1 MNTLYF
7 DADHSDAERRKNLYA
22 GQLYVASA
30 SPNAKKL
37 IEHAQQMIEEAF
49 APHTPSTAQDHM
61 EVEEYAAVLTDLK
74 PAFIHHPK
82 SKEFVAGL
90 LTDLGA
96 DPEKTYFDVP
106 RMRIVTTNGY
116 LTSGVGYAHH
126 PHRDTW
132 YSAPRPSSTGGCR
145 STDRVGERRWPSI
158 PSIGTSRSR
167 TGREDYNYYEWN
179 RTAAMTRAS
188 TSRPTPASS
197 PSPRRDRS
205 STRRCASSPP
215 RRRDHLLGRQSALD
229 GPNDTG
235 PLAVQID
242 FRTVN
247 LDDVKAGAERPNLDS
262 QCTGTTLR
270 DYLRVTDLEHVPEE
284 IVERYDDERPA
295 RAGWSSSPPHRRPG
309 VHHGAGHR
317 RQQRHRPRDRRRAGR
332 PRCLRVGRGAR
343 PRRA

>member
-106 RMRIVTTNGY
+106 RMRTATSNDY
-116 LTSGVGYAHH
+116 LTTGIAYAFH

-132 YSAPRPSSTGGCR
+132 YSAPQAQLNWWLPIYPVESGNVMAFHSHHWDNPIKNSSR
-145 STDRVGERRWPSI
+145 
-158 PSIGTSRSR
+158 
-167 TGREDYNYYEWN
+167 DYNYYEWN
-179 RTAAMTRAS
+179 RTSRGDAGKHIKKDTRKQPKPEEEPQLDPQVRVVTPPGGVLTFSAAHLHS
-188 TSRPTPASS
+188 TV
-197 PSPRRDRS
+197 
-205 STRRCASSPP
+205 
-215 RRRDHLLGRQSALD
+215 
-229 GPNDTG
+229 PNDTG
-235 PLAVQID
+235 STRFSID

-247 LDDVKAGAERPNLDS
+247 LDDLESGDGAPNLDS

-284 IVERYDDERPA
+284 IVERYDDETA
-295 RAGWSSSPPHRRPG
+295 REGGLVFQPSA
-309 VHHGAGHR
+309 
-317 RQQRHRPRDRRRAGR
+317 
-332 PRCLRVGRGAR
+332 
-343 PRRA
+343 